1 MKENFTEHA
10 FPTPSLQT
18 AVQPCVSPWLYPLPF
33 QPKVTTVSVYHSLT
47 FFQVLPHV
55 ISL

>member
-33 QPKVTTVSVYHSLT
+33 QPKATTVSVYHSLT